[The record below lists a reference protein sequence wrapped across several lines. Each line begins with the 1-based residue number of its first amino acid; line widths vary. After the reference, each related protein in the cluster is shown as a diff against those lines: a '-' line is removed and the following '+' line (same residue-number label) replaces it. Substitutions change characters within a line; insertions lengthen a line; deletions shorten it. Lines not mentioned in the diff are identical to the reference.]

1 MFSNYLRISYWKRNI
16 KFLSLHF
23 LHYLFVIAFFFFFL
37 HLKNAQTVLDGQ
49 NEALPQK
56 STTYFTISNIYELD
70 LSCLLAA
77 SEVENTTLLLH
88 EPSMGLDYEVIY
100 SRGRKDV
107 FGGNFF
113 QNQDFINENV
123 SVLLGCHVN
132 ENGEE
137 MDAIKK
143 ETGKSEDEIHFLG
156 TLSPS
161 TNAAWNYSIFY
172 TRGQLKK
179 VDTSQ
184 VFAITSTQKEYT
196 DSAADY
202 LKSFITEKGGV
213 FQNSNFRQITF
224 EDFQGQSI
232 IYTILFCG
240 LILITLL
247 SETALYSAVLRWRK
261 TLCTLLFFFG
271 SKKIMLRELKRL
283 LRILLTD
290 TFLCGLFIYLFCHG
304 TPTWDSTLFFKS
316 ILLFYAISCLAILIQ
331 FPFKTKQGC
340 RI

>member
-23 LHYLFVIAFFFFFL
+23 LHFLFVIAFFFFFL
-37 HLKNAQTVLDGQ
+37 HLKDAQTVLDGQ

-70 LSCLLAA
+70 LSCLIAA

-100 SRGRKDV
+100 SRGKKDI
-107 FGGNFF
+107 FGGKFF
-113 QNQDFINENV
+113 ENQDFINEKV
-123 SVLLGCHVN
+123 SVLLGCN
-132 ENGEE
+132 LKEKGEE
-137 MDAIKK
+137 MDAIK

-156 TLSPS
+156 NLSPS

-179 VDTSQ
+179 VDTSL

-202 LKSFITEKGGV
+202 LKSLIIEKGGA
-213 FQNSNFRQITF
+213 FQNSNFRQVTY
-224 EDFQGQSI
+224 EDIQGKNI
-232 IYTILFCG
+232 VYTVLFYG

-247 SETALYSAVLRWRK
+247 AETALYSAVLQWRK

-271 SKKIMLRELKRL
+271 SKKVMLRELKRL

-290 TFLCGLFIYLFCHG
+290 TLLCGLFLYLFYQG
-304 TPTWDSTLFFKS
+304 TPNWDSTLFFKS
-316 ILLFYAISCLAILIQ
+316 IVLFYIISCLAILIQ